1 MKRIP
6 GESISGKLS
15 EVWRS
20 MCSQRV
26 LAFSGHGRYY
36 SPRSFLASYLAI
48 KFTVP
53 RISLLSLSRT
63 RRPQSRRQSIQSR
76 TPRPSARRLT
86 ARCPT

>member
-26 LAFSGHGRYY
+26 RHFRVMRRYY

-48 KFTVP
+48 KFTV
-53 RISLLSLSRT
+53 S
-63 RRPQSRRQSIQSR
+63 
-76 TPRPSARRLT
+76 PSAFRPRHGRGAPKAG
-86 ARCPT
+86 ARAYNHGLLAPPRDA